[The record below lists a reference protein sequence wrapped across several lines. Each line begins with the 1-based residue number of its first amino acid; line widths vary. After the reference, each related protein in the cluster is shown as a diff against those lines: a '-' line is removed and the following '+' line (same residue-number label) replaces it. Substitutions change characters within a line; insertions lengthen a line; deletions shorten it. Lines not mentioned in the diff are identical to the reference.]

1 MSDVRIEVAR
11 GKRAMRVFREL
22 PYRLYKGHPVWV
34 PPLRMAEAALMDPGK
49 NPFFEHAEAEHFLA
63 WRADRVVGRI
73 AACVNHLHNE
83 THEDEIGFFGFFD
96 VEEGEQDAATALI
109 EAARAWCAERGRT
122 PMRGPCN
129 YSSNDPCG
137 ALVDGFD
144 RRPMLLMPYNRPDYD
159 ALLQGA
165 GLVPVKDLLAYELK
179 TEIPIPERFERV
191 VNRRLQRTGTVIRDM
206 RRDDWAN
213 EVRIVKD
220 LYNRCW
226 EKNWG
231 FVPATDAEFEHAAK
245 DLKLI
250 VDPELSGI
258 AERDG
263 QPLGFSVFIKDLNE
277 VLAGMNGRLFPF
289 GWLKLLRGLKRIGWR
304 RCILLGV
311 VPEARGGAI
320 NEAFFL
326 RAIEAAKRM
335 GIPGAEAGW
344 VLDDNTAMRK
354 PIEAVGGTITKR
366 YRMYETPS

>member
-1 MSDVRIEVAR
+1 MGDIRIDVAR
-11 GKRAMRVFREL
+11 SKRAMRAFRDL
-22 PYRLYKGHPVWV
+22 PYRLYRGHPVWV
-34 PPLRMAEAALMDPGK
+34 PPLRLAEAALMDRRR

-63 WRADRVVGRI
+63 YRGARVVGRI
-73 AACVNHLHNE
+73 AGCVNHLHNE

-96 VEEGEQDAATALI
+96 VAEGEQAAASALV
-109 EAARAWCAERGRT
+109 EAARAWCAERGRA

-129 YSSNDPCG
+129 YSTNDPCG
-137 ALVDGFD
+137 ALVEGFE
-144 RRPMLLMPYNRPDYD
+144 RHPMLLMPYNRPDYD
-159 ALLQGA
+159 ALLRGA
-165 GLVPVKDLLAYELK
+165 GLAPVKDLLAYELR

-191 VNRRLQRTGTVIRDM
+191 VSRRLARTGTTIRGL
-206 RRDDWAN
+206 RREAWPE

-250 VDPELSGI
+250 VDPELSAI

-277 VLAGMNGRLFPF
+277 VLRGMNGRLFPF
-289 GWLKLLRGLKRIGWR
+289 GWLKLLTGLRRVGWR

-311 VPEARGGAI
+311 LPEARGGAI

-326 RAIEAAKRM
+326 RAIETAKRT

-344 VLDDNTAMRK
+344 VLEDNAAIRR
-354 PIEAVGGTITKR
+354 PIEAVGGTISKR
-366 YRMYETPS
+366 YRMYETPR